1 MARSSSISSLNRRGG
16 SVCDARSTPDRDR
29 QGGVSS
35 AGRPGHRDP
44 SRRDPCR
51 DRSQRSRQS
60 TLVRVLSGEWAP
72 SRGSVELDGQSLGD
86 MAIGQRA
93 RRLAVLPQHSMLDFP
108 FTGRE
113 VIAMSRIAQD
123 SPAAVDRQVVDEVIG
138 KMGLE
143 SLSTRVYTTLSGGE
157 KQRIQL
163 ARVLARTVGGPQSAC
178 YLLDEPTAPLDLA
191 HQLLL
196 AETIESVKQLGAS
209 FVLVMHDI
217 NLAARICDRMVP
229 LSEGLDRSR
238 RSAIRSPR
246 AGTSSGC
253 LRCRGRARRPRIR
266 GAGDLRSSVGCCRPS

>member
-1 MARSSSISSLNRRGG
+1 MTLAARHIALVRGA
-16 SVCDARSTPDRDR
+16 SRLLDDVDVDAHP
-29 QGGVSS
+29 GEVVAVIGPNG
-35 AGRPGHRDP
+35 AGK
-44 SRRDPCR
+44 
-51 DRSQRSRQS
+51 S

-72 SRGSVELDGQSLGD
+72 TTGRVELDGQRLGD

-123 SPAAVDRQVVDEVIG
+123 SPAAADARVVDEVIAV
-138 KMGLE
+138 MGLDA
-143 SLSTRVYTTLSGGE
+143 LSTRVYTTLSGGE

-163 ARVLARTVGGPQSAC
+163 GRVLAQLWEMPESAC

-196 AETIESVKQLGAS
+196 AETIESVKQRGAA

-217 NLAARICDRMVP
+217 NLAARLCDRMV
-229 LSEGLDRSR
+229 LM
-238 RSAIRSPR
+238 SAGRVVAAGSPSDVLVP
-246 AGTSSGC
+246 AY
-253 LRCRGRARRPRIR
+253 LR
-266 GAGDLRSSVGCCRPS
+266 GAYGVEVERVDRESGAPAIFAHRLATADQHD